1 MGEGSREIGPDRG
14 SADSFLSFVEGLFS
28 NAFPEGR
35 QNEIFQF
42 SFGFEVPGGGV
53 F

>member
-1 MGEGSREIGPDRG
+1 MGEGSREIFPERS
-14 SADSFLSFVEGLFS
+14 SADFFLSFFEGFFS
-28 NAFPEGR
+28 SAFPEGR
-35 QNEIFQF
+35 QNDFFQF